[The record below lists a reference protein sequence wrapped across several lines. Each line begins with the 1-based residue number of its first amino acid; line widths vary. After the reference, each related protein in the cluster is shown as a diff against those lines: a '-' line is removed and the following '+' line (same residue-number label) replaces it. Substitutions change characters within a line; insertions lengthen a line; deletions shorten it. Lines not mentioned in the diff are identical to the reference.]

1 MAVEYDA
8 GGVAMTPLNGK
19 PPRETRLAMPS
30 PVSLQVADWRRQRNP
45 PLRPM
50 SNPHRP
56 PAMGEIP
63 TALSRNFKE
72 IITFPSQPR
81 ETTGGRGWNL
91 QWFRGGI
98 QAHLSK

>member
-1 MAVEYDA
+1 
-8 GGVAMTPLNGK
+8 
-19 PPRETRLAMPS
+19 
-30 PVSLQVADWRRQRNP
+30 
-45 PLRPM
+45 M

-91 QWFRGGI
+91 
-98 QAHLSK
+98 